1 MAIYF
6 VGFITS
12 CKKSLDYSN
21 AGFSLSFDR
30 LITETLQR
38 IRWTN
43 LNIMIL
49 SLVINFGEAYFSLDI
64 CKGSIFLHIRENVH
78 KVKDGTDR
86 FM

>member
-6 VGFITS
+6 VGFITF

-21 AGFSLSFDR
+21 AGFSL
-30 LITETLQR
+30 
-38 IRWTN
+38 
-43 LNIMIL
+43 
-49 SLVINFGEAYFSLDI
+49 NFGEAYFSLDI